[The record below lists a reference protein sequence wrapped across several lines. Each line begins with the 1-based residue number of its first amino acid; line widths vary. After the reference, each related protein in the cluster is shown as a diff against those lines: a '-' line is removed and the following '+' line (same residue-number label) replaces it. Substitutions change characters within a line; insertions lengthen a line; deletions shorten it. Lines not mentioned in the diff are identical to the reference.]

1 MPGAWHSTGDSGLLK
16 PLGEEAKQAAPGSP
30 NHTHRHSTTRAWL
43 WDEPRCPNSGEGVAG
58 VRACVRARTGPK
70 ALARLEPA
78 GAPHEVAK
86 SISEE
91 QSMLLLS
98 MAPTVFER
106 GSLTP

>member
-1 MPGAWHSTGDSGLLK
+1 MSRGAQTQGK
-16 PLGEEAKQAAPGSP
+16 E
-30 NHTHRHSTTRAWL
+30 WL
-43 WDEPRCPNSGEGVAG
+43 
-58 VRACVRARTGPK
+58 ACVRARTGPK

>member
-1 MPGAWHSTGDSGLLK
+1 
-16 PLGEEAKQAAPGSP
+16 
-30 NHTHRHSTTRAWL
+30 
-43 WDEPRCPNSGEGVAG
+43 